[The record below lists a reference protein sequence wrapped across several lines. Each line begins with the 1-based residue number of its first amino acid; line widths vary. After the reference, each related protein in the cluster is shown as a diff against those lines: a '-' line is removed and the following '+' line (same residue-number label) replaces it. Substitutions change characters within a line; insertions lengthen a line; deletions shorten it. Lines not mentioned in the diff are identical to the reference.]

1 MQVTDTLSSG
11 LKREFKVMV
20 KANELDVE
28 LNRRL
33 NELSGKANIKGFRPG
48 KVPLPHLKRMYG
60 KALMAEVVQKTIDD
74 QSKKVLADRE
84 LKPAY
89 QPEIV
94 LPQEEAEVAAIMEGK
109 GDLEFSLAFEVIPT
123 FELKDVSNV
132 ELVRHVVEVSDAQV
146 DEALGR
152 LTAQYKSWET
162 KTGKAAK
169 GDKVTIGF
177 VGKID
182 GKVFDGGTA
191 AEVPLEIGS
200 GQFIPG
206 FEDQLIGV
214 KADDDLVV
222 KVSFPESYGVKE
234 LAGKPAEFD
243 VKVASVEQPKEGVV
257 DDEFAKK
264 VGFEDLPK
272 LKEMIRSRISQEY
285 ATMTGMKLKRDVLDA
300 LDNLYSFELP
310 ERLVEAELGGIW
322 NALANEMKKANKS
335 FADEGTTEEDAR
347 KEYRTIAE
355 RRVRLGLVL
364 GTLGEKE
371 GIQVNEQELQQ
382 SLMARARQFPG
393 QEKQV
398 FDHYRKNPNALIELR
413 GPVFEQKVVDFLVSK
428 AKVTEKAVTREALQ
442 AMVQDE
448 DEEDHSGHDHDHDHD
463 HDHSGHDHDHADHD
477 HAEGEPKKAAAK
489 KPAAKKPAA
498 KKTKKAD

>member
-1 MQVTDTLSSG
+1 MQVTETLSSG
-11 LKREFKVMV
+11 LKREYKVV
-20 KANELDVE
+20 VNAAELSKELDSKLVE
-28 LNRRL
+28 MAGR
-33 NELSGKANIKGFRPG
+33 ANIKGFRPG
-48 KVPLPHLKRMYG
+48 KVPVPHLKRMYG
-60 KALMAEVVQKTIDD
+60 KSLMAEVVQKAIDD
-74 QSKKVLADRE
+74 QSKKVLVDHN

-89 QPEIV
+89 QPEV
-94 LPQEEAEVAAIMEGK
+94 KLPEEEKEVNAIMDGT
-109 GDLEFSLAFEVIPT
+109 GDLAFSLAFEVIPT

-132 ELVRHVVEVSDAQV
+132 ELTRHVVEVADAQV

-152 LTAQYKSWET
+152 LTSQYKSWDA
-162 KTGKAAK
+162 KKGKAAT

-191 AEVPLEIGS
+191 EDVPLEIGS

-206 FEDQLIGV
+206 FEDQLVGT
-214 KADDDLVV
+214 KSGDELTV
-222 KVSFPESYGVKE
+222 KVSFPETYGVKE
-234 LAGKPAEFD
+234 LAGKPAEFA
-243 VKVASVEQPKEGVV
+243 VKVVGVEAPKEGTL

-264 VGFEDLPK
+264 IGFEDLGK
-272 LKEMIRSRISQEY
+272 LKDMIRSRISGEFES
-285 ATMTGMKLKRDVLDA
+285 MTSMKLKRDVLDA
-300 LDNLYSFELP
+300 LDGLYSFELP
-310 ERLVEAELGGIW
+310 ERLVEAEFGGIW
-322 NALANEMKKANKS
+322 NALSTEMQKAGKS

-347 KEYRTIAE
+347 KEYHSIAE

-398 FDHYRKNPNALIELR
+398 FEHYRKNPNALIELR

-428 AKVTEKAVTREALQ
+428 AKVTDKSVSREALQ
-442 AMVQDE
+442 AMVQDD
-448 DEEDHSGHDHDHDHD
+448 DEEGE
-463 HDHSGHDHDHADHD
+463 
-477 HAEGEPKKAAAK
+477 AEAKPAKKKTPKKAK
-489 KPAAKKPAA
+489 KE
-498 KKTKKAD
+498 D